1 MTSFVHLIDFTSLL
15 GITAI
20 VLVPLLSLLSV
31 IVLATMFV
39 RRVDRSKIE
48 VAGLKMACGVFV
60 VMFAITALCV
70 VFDVKGNQ
78 AVQDTYPFSDCKVV
92 TVDNDGNYERIIAGL
107 PNGKSDMTVM
117 LDQCKDKELNG
128 HYDVRA
134 DKVTHNVR
142 LIWKKM
148 I

>member
-1 MTSFVHLIDFTSLL
+1 
-15 GITAI
+15 
-20 VLVPLLSLLSV
+20 
-31 IVLATMFV
+31 MFV

-128 HYDVRA
+128 YYDVRA
-134 DKVTHNVR
+134 DKVAHNVR